1 MNESPFTRS
10 TVISVRNGRVV
21 LKEENGKYITIVRE
35 PDPNITVTVEEEPNP
50 PLPSA
55 SNPSEEN
62 LAESQLPQQS
72 SPS

>member
-1 MNESPFTRS
+1 MKQDGFTRS

-35 PDPNITVTVEEEPNP
+35 PDPNIVITVDEEETNP

-55 SNPSEEN
+55 SNP
-62 LAESQLPQQS
+62 
-72 SPS
+72 

>member
-1 MNESPFTRS
+1 MKKDGFTRS

-21 LKEENGKYITIVRE
+21 LKEENGEYITIVRE
-35 PDPNITVTVEEEPNP
+35 PDPSIILTVEDEEPNP

-62 LAESQLPQQS
+62 PVESL
-72 SPS
+72 

>member
-1 MNESPFTRS
+1 MKQEGFTRS

-21 LKEENGKYITIVRE
+21 LKEEDGRYITILHE
-35 PDPNITVTVEEEPNP
+35 PDPNITVTVEDEEPNP

-62 LAESQLPQQS
+62 PVESL
-72 SPS
+72 